1 MLLSEK
7 LLMKSWRPT
16 ITELCW
22 NQSGTVYTSGTPRVL
37 YAGSKK
43 VLYST
48 SGGYDVVVNYTNP
61 TTPSVTY
68 DSHNIKTFSS
78 PDSSSSGMVYYGV
91 ERTNNSTG
99 TYTFYTKTITPSTD
113 TISETS
119 QTIAGIQSGNT
130 WSGANAALINNV
142 PVFIGRKGAVSTN
155 PGYVLYANTTAL
167 LDYSTGAFKLGNLK
181 KLANNLY
188 VYGRSQ
194 NGVATV
200 VTYFKGT
207 STSADPSTANR
218 VARVDLVY
226 NGAYY
231 ALWDN
236 CYGLYKR
243 DTSFN
248 QVWSIEIKNKANESQ
263 YIKFLGA
270 YNGYLYAVGIPASSD
285 STVQVCTLYMIDPSD
300 GSIKHEYDFADSFK
314 NYLSYTWTNSCSGMR
329 AITNE
334 PIISYNGYF
343 ALIVTISSPIDM
355 FVIKVP

>member
-1 MLLSEK
+1 
-7 LLMKSWRPT
+7 MKGWRP
-16 ITELCW
+16 IILELCW
-22 NQSGTVYTSGTPRVL
+22 SQSGTVYTNGTPRVL
-37 YAGSKK
+37 YAGATKL
-43 VLYST
+43 LYST
-48 SGGYDVVVNYTNP
+48 SSGYDVVVNYTNP
-61 TTPSVTY
+61 VTPSVSY
-68 DSHNIKTFSS
+68 DSHNSKTFSS
-78 PDSSSSGMVYYGV
+78 PDSSSSAMVYYGI

-113 TISETS
+113 AISETS
-119 QTIAGIQSGNT
+119 RTITGIQSGNT

-155 PGYVLYANTTAL
+155 PGFVLYANTTVL
-167 LDYSTGAFKLGNLK
+167 LDYNTGAFRLSNLK

-188 VYGRSQ
+188 VFGRSS

-200 VTYFKGT
+200 TSYFKGT

-218 VARVDLVY
+218 AEKVDLVY

-248 QVWSIEIKNKANESQ
+248 QVWSIEIKNKANENQ
-263 YIKFLGA
+263 YLKFLGA
-270 YNGYLYAVGIPASSD
+270 YNGYLYVVGIPASSE
-285 STVQVCTLYMIDPSD
+285 STKQVCTIYMIDPSD
-300 GSIKHEYDFADSFK
+300 GSIKHEYDFAKAFK
-314 NYLSYTWTNSCSGMR
+314 NYLSMGWNNACTAMR

-334 PIISYNGYF
+334 PVVSYNGYF
-343 ALIVTISSPIDM
+343 GLIVTISSPIDM